1 MCKLLAQKEEAL
13 AKNKEA
19 KCKICRREGVK
30 LFLKGERCNSDK
42 CSFDRKP
49 YSPGLHGREKKRV
62 TEYKIQL
69 REKQKTKAMYGML
82 ERQFSI
88 FYKRADLKKGATGEN
103 LLRMLECRL
112 DNVVYRLGFANSRA
126 QARQLINH
134 RHFSVNGKGTDIPSF
149 IVKEGDIIAV
159 KEGSRDAKIFKE
171 IMADENIAARIATP
185 AWLELNKDEMKGK
198 VIRLPERED
207 LPQDVKE
214 NLIVELYSK

>member
-1 MCKLLAQKEEAL
+1 M

-159 KEGSRDAKIFKE
+159 KDNSKEAKIFKE

-207 LPQDVKE
+207 LPQDIKE

>member
-1 MCKLLAQKEEAL
+1 M

-149 IVKEGDIIAV
+149 IVKEGDVVAV

-185 AWLELNKDEMKGK
+185 AGLEVNKDEMKGK

-207 LPQDVKE
+207 LPQDIKE

>member
-1 MCKLLAQKEEAL
+1 M

-149 IVKEGDIIAV
+149 IVKEGDVVAV
-159 KEGSRDAKIFKE
+159 KDNSKEAKIFKE

>member
-1 MCKLLAQKEEAL
+1 L

-185 AWLELNKDEMKGK
+185 AWLEVNKDEMKGK

>member
-1 MCKLLAQKEEAL
+1 M

-112 DNVVYRLGFANSRA
+112 DNVVYRLGFANSRS

-149 IVKEGDIIAV
+149 IVKEGDVVAV

-207 LPQDVKE
+207 LPQDIKE

>member
-1 MCKLLAQKEEAL
+1 M

-82 ERQFSI
+82 EKQFSI

-185 AWLELNKDEMKGK
+185 AWLEANKDEMKGK

>member
-1 MCKLLAQKEEAL
+1 L

-159 KEGSRDAKIFKE
+159 KDNSKEAKIFKE

-207 LPQDVKE
+207 LPQDIKE

>member
-1 MCKLLAQKEEAL
+1 MATRRGPRFKE
-13 AKNKEA
+13 
-19 KCKICRREGVK
+19 CRRLGVNVCGHPK
-30 LFLKGERCNSDK
+30 AMNRANAPAFKKTHKVSE
-42 CSFDRKP
+42 
-49 YSPGLHGREKKRV
+49 YGL
-62 TEYKIQL
+62 QL
-69 REKQKTKAMYGML
+69 IEKQKVKAYYGIL
-82 ERQFSI
+82 ERQLRRYYTLAS
-88 FYKRADLKKGATGEN
+88 KKAGKTGAE
-103 LLRMLECRL
+103 LICMLECRL

>member
-1 MCKLLAQKEEAL
+1 M

-149 IVKEGDIIAV
+149 IVKEGDVIAV
-159 KEGSRDAKIFKE
+159 KDNSKEAKIFKE

>member
-1 MCKLLAQKEEAL
+1 M

-149 IVKEGDIIAV
+149 IVKEGDVVAV

-207 LPQDVKE
+207 LPQDIKE

>member
-1 MCKLLAQKEEAL
+1 M

-149 IVKEGDIIAV
+149 IVKEGDVVAV

-185 AWLELNKDEMKGK
+185 AWLEVNKDEMKGK

-207 LPQDVKE
+207 LPQDIKE

>member
-1 MCKLLAQKEEAL
+1 M

-30 LFLKGERCNSDK
+30 LFLKGERCSSDK

-185 AWLELNKDEMKGK
+185 SWLELNKDEMKGK

>member
-1 MCKLLAQKEEAL
+1 M

-149 IVKEGDIIAV
+149 IVKEGDVIAV
-159 KEGSRDAKIFKE
+159 KDNSKDAKIFKE

-207 LPQDVKE
+207 LPQDIKE

>member
-1 MCKLLAQKEEAL
+1 M

-185 AWLELNKDEMKGK
+185 TWLELNKDEMKGK
-198 VIRLPERED
+198 VVRLPERED
-207 LPQDVKE
+207 LPQDIKE

>member
-1 MCKLLAQKEEAL
+1 L

-149 IVKEGDIIAV
+149 IVKEGDVVAV

-185 AWLELNKDEMKGK
+185 VWLELNKDEMKGK

-207 LPQDVKE
+207 LPQDIKE

>member
-1 MCKLLAQKEEAL
+1 M

-112 DNVVYRLGFANSRA
+112 DNIVYRLGFANSRS

-185 AWLELNKDEMKGK
+185 TWLELNKDEMKGK
-198 VIRLPERED
+198 VVRLPERED
-207 LPQDVKE
+207 LPQDIKE

>member
-1 MCKLLAQKEEAL
+1 M

-198 VIRLPERED
+198 VVRLPERED
-207 LPQDVKE
+207 LPQDIKE

>member
-1 MCKLLAQKEEAL
+1 M

-159 KEGSRDAKIFKE
+159 KNRDSGMVGTE
-171 IMADENIAARIATP
+171 
-185 AWLELNKDEMKGK
+185 
-198 VIRLPERED
+198 
-207 LPQDVKE
+207 
-214 NLIVELYSK
+214 

>member
-1 MCKLLAQKEEAL
+1 M

-112 DNVVYRLGFANSRA
+112 DNVVYRLGFANSRS

>member
-1 MCKLLAQKEEAL
+1 M

-149 IVKEGDIIAV
+149 IVKEGDVIAV
-159 KEGSRDAKIFKE
+159 KDNSKEAKIFKE

-207 LPQDVKE
+207 LPQDIKE

>member
-1 MCKLLAQKEEAL
+1 M

-159 KEGSRDAKIFKE
+159 KERSRDAKIFKE

-185 AWLELNKDEMKGK
+185 AWLEVNKDEMKGK

>member
-1 MCKLLAQKEEAL
+1 M

-149 IVKEGDIIAV
+149 IVKEGDVVAV

-185 AWLELNKDEMKGK
+185 VWLELNKDEMKGK

-207 LPQDVKE
+207 LPQDIKE

>member
-1 MCKLLAQKEEAL
+1 M

-30 LFLKGERCNSDK
+30 LFLKGERCNSEK

-49 YSPGLHGREKKRV
+49 YSPGLPGREKKRV

-149 IVKEGDIIAV
+149 IVKEGDVVAV
-159 KEGSRDAKIFKE
+159 KEGSREAKIFKE

-185 AWLELNKDEMKGK
+185 AWLEVNKDEMKGK
-198 VIRLPERED
+198 VIRLPERDD
-207 LPQDVKE
+207 LPQDIKE

>member
-1 MCKLLAQKEEAL
+1 M

-149 IVKEGDIIAV
+149 IVKEGDVVAV

>member
-1 MCKLLAQKEEAL
+1 M

-159 KEGSRDAKIFKE
+159 KEGNRDAKIFKE

>member
-1 MCKLLAQKEEAL
+1 M

-30 LFLKGERCNSDK
+30 LFLKGERCNSEK

-149 IVKEGDIIAV
+149 IVKEGDVVAV
-159 KEGSRDAKIFKE
+159 KEGSREAKIFKE

-185 AWLELNKDEMKGK
+185 AWLEVNKDEMKGK
-198 VIRLPERED
+198 VIRLPERDD
-207 LPQDVKE
+207 LPQDIKE

>member
-1 MCKLLAQKEEAL
+1 L

-149 IVKEGDIIAV
+149 IVKEGDVIAV
-159 KEGSRDAKIFKE
+159 KDNSKDAKIFKE

-207 LPQDVKE
+207 LPQDIKE

>member
-1 MCKLLAQKEEAL
+1 M

-112 DNVVYRLGFANSRA
+112 DNVVYRLGFANSRS

-198 VIRLPERED
+198 VVRLPERED
-207 LPQDVKE
+207 LPQDIKE

>member
-1 MCKLLAQKEEAL
+1 L

-82 ERQFSI
+82 EKQFSI

-185 AWLELNKDEMKGK
+185 AWLEANKDEMKGK

>member
-1 MCKLLAQKEEAL
+1 M
-13 AKNKEA
+13 AKYKEA

-149 IVKEGDIIAV
+149 IVKEGDVVAV

-171 IMADENIAARIATP
+171 IMADENMAARVATP

-207 LPQDVKE
+207 LPQDIKE